1 MSTTTITL
9 ERKNDKM
16 HFECANED
24 GNTIQTDGSEDI
36 GGEGK
41 GVRPMQLLLMAAAS
55 CSSIDIVMILNKMRV
70 KFDDL
75 KVVVTGEREQ
85 MDGYSRWKSI
95 HLKFQVIGKEV
106 PMKKAERAA
115 KMSIEKYC
123 SVTKTLEKNS
133 EISYEVEMLE
143 S

>member
-1 MSTTTITL
+1 MSTTKVTL
-9 ERKNDKM
+9 KRINDKV

-24 GNTIQTDGSEDI
+24 GQTIQTDGSEAI

-70 KFDDL
+70 DFDDL
-75 KVVVTGEREQ
+75 KVEVEGESEQ

-95 HLKFQVIGKEV
+95 HLKFIVIGKDV
-106 PMKKAERAA
+106 SVKKAEKAA
-115 KMSIEKYC
+115 KLSIEKYC
-123 SVTKTLEKNS
+123 SVTKSLEKNS
-133 EISYEVEMLE
+133 EISYEVEGV

>member
-1 MSTTTITL
+1 MSTKITL
-9 ERKNDKM
+9 TRLNDKV
-16 HFECANED
+16 HFKCTNED
-24 GNTIQTDGSEDI
+24 GNYILTDGSEAI

-70 KFDDL
+70 PFDDI
-75 KVVVTGEREQ
+75 KVEVEGVSEK
-85 MDGYSRWKSI
+85 MDSYSRWASI
-95 HLKFQVIGKEV
+95 HLKFIIIGKDV
-106 PMKKAERAA
+106 SVKKAEKAA

-133 EISYEVEMLE
+133 EISFEVEVVE
-143 S
+143 A

>member
-1 MSTTTITL
+1 MSTTKVTL
-9 ERKNDKM
+9 KRINDKV

-24 GNTIQTDGSEDI
+24 GQTIQTDGSEAI

-70 KFDDL
+70 DFDDL
-75 KVVVTGEREQ
+75 KVEVEGESEQ

-95 HLKFQVIGKEV
+95 HLKFIVIGKDV
-106 PMKKAERAA
+106 SVKKAEKAA
-115 KMSIEKYC
+115 KLSIEKYC
-123 SVTKTLEKNS
+123 SVTKSLEKNS
-133 EISYEVEMLE
+133 EISYEVEVV